1 MPRPLTDPRGEGKGR
16 EWKKTAFSRER
27 HGNAR
32 FADVEKSAKKS
43 VFVRGFFSA
52 GRRGENFVLLHGAFR
67 V

>member
-16 EWKKTAFSRER
+16 EWEKTAFSRER

-43 VFVRGFFSA
+43 V
-52 GRRGENFVLLHGAFR
+52 
-67 V
+67 